1 MARLSVHFSIK
12 NPCFLRFSGNL
23 AFWRVPADGLPPRLS
38 RTAVYAAKLPFFP
51 PRLGREK
58 DKKMPKNV
66 KPVVDGIANLAS

>member
-1 MARLSVHFSIK
+1 
-12 NPCFLRFSGNL
+12 
-23 AFWRVPADGLPPRLS
+23 LS